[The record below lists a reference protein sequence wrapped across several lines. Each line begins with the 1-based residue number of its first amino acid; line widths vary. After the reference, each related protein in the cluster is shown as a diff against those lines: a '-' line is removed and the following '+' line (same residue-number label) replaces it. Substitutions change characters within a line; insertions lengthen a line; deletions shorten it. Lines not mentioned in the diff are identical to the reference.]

1 MAIECDRYGF
11 FNGIYGLEQSNWAN
25 YWRGIIPD
33 GVLAQPDGK
42 PQPTPPMEVYVPTQ
56 GMGMSVYVRP
66 GQAMVDNHRV
76 WLTTQK
82 TLSIAK
88 HGSRP
93 RIDMVVL
100 RVTYGNT
107 GKSIVELDVKTGAE
121 ATSPEAPTLVTNTGG
136 TYELALARITIG
148 AGTTNIYPADIT
160 DMRYVYKLGNDSVTT
175 FTTTTS
181 NNKTTATVNCVN
193 DIEYRCAT
201 ALHSII
207 INLPSNPN
215 DTFITGVCFTANA
228 SFSGVTFRKGGTNT
242 DVKVIGDSL
251 TMNSKRYNLIIWW
264 DSGFNQYWCA
274 SKGVAA
280 YE

>member
-42 PQPTPPMEVYVPTQ
+42 NQPTPPMEVYVPTQ

-88 HGSRP
+88 HGSLP
-93 RIDMVVL
+93 RIDLVVL

-107 GKSIVELDVKTGAE
+107 GESIVELDVKTGAE
-121 ATSPEAPTLVTNTGG
+121 ATNPSVPTPVTNTGG
-136 TYELALARITIG
+136 TYELALARIAVSASATTIL
-148 AGTTNIYPADIT
+148 PANIT

-175 FTTTTS
+175 FSETS
-181 NNKTTATVNCVN
+181 VTCVN
-193 DIEYRCAT
+193 DIEYRNAS
-201 ALHSII
+201 AIGSLIV
-207 INLPSNPN
+207 NLPANPN
-215 DTFITGVCFTANA
+215 DTFITGVCFTTNA

-242 DVKVIGDSL
+242 NVKIIGDTLS
-251 TMNSKRYNLIIWW
+251 MKSKRYNLIIWW

-274 SKGVAA
+274 SKGVAL
-280 YE
+280 